1 MKSKEQ
7 ERAGTGNK
15 ENNRNREVMREE
27 EREKEKKKKN
37 REVKRKKGEKVGA
50 TKLSILRREV
60 KSEGKEE
67 EKDGNTKIEA
77 EELRGWWEEWNG
89 KERGTKINMTGGVK
103 GKKEKGRGGKGEEKK
118 RQWKKLERGKE
129 KGGNESSE
137 D

>member
-15 ENNRNREVMREE
+15 ENNRNRDVRREE

-50 TKLSILRREV
+50 MKLSILTKEA

-77 EELRGWWEEWNG
+77 EELMGWWEERNG
-89 KERGTKINMTGGVK
+89 KERGT
-103 GKKEKGRGGKGEEKK
+103 E
-118 RQWKKLERGKE
+118 
-129 KGGNESSE
+129 
-137 D
+137 

>member
-67 EKDGNTKIEA
+67 EKDGHTKIEA

-89 KERGTKINMTGGVK
+89 KERGT
-103 GKKEKGRGGKGEEKK
+103 E
-118 RQWKKLERGKE
+118 
-129 KGGNESSE
+129 
-137 D
+137 